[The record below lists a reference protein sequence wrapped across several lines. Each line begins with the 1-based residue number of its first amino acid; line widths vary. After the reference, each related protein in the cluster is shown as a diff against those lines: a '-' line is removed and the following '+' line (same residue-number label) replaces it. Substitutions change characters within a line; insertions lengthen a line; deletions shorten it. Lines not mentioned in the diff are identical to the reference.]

1 VRPTAYNTLIMD
13 VWETLME
20 TGITVEE
27 VCAQGIFSGHNDSY
41 FFLYNIKES
50 PLTSMLINTSHHPSL
65 P

>member
-1 VRPTAYNTLIMD
+1 
-13 VWETLME
+13 ME
-20 TGITVEE
+20 TGTTVEE